1 MGLLTFLSDFGTR
14 SPYPAAMRVVA
25 DGIMPNDVRMIDL
38 THEIRPQNVR
48 EAAFVLWSLAPEC
61 PDGTVHCAVID
72 PGVGT
77 ERAGLIVATNRQA
90 FVGPDNGLLTPAAE
104 SVGPVQAVHEIDLT
118 RTDWLHPPI
127 SATFHGRD
135 VFAPVAAHAAAG
147 VDPSQVGP
155 RIDAWQNLNVN
166 FTDGAYIPN
175 RGTFEAQIVY
185 VDGFG
190 NLISNLPT
198 REFDEHA
205 QPHERIVMEIDG
217 RAHPVRRVP
226 SFGFAVRGELCL
238 VGGSHGLIEVSVRE
252 GSAQAELGSDIG
264 TDLALKWP

>member
-1 MGLLTFLSDFGTR
+1 MGLLTLLSDFGDR
-14 SPYPAAMRVVA
+14 SPYPAALRVVA
-25 DGIMPNDVRMIDL
+25 DGIMPKGVRMIDL
-38 THEIRPQNVR
+38 THEIRPQHVR

-77 ERAGLIVATNRQA
+77 ERAGLMVTTNHQS
-90 FVGPDNGLLTPAAE
+90 FVGPDNGLLKPAAE
-104 SVGPVQAVHEIDLT
+104 SVGPVQAVHEIDLG
-118 RTDWLHPPI
+118 RTDFLRPPI

-135 VFAPVAAHAAAG
+135 VFAPVAAHLAAG

-155 RIDAWQNLNVN
+155 RIDAWRTLGVN
-166 FTDGAYIPN
+166 FTDGAYVAN
-175 RGTFEAQIVY
+175 RGTFEVQIVY

-190 NLISNLPT
+190 NLITNLPT
-198 REFDEHA
+198 REFDKHA
-205 QPHERIVMEIDG
+205 QPRERVVMEMDG
-217 RAHPVRRVP
+217 RARPVRRVP
-226 SFGFAVRGELCL
+226 SFGFAERGELCL

-264 TDLALKWP
+264 TDLVLKRP